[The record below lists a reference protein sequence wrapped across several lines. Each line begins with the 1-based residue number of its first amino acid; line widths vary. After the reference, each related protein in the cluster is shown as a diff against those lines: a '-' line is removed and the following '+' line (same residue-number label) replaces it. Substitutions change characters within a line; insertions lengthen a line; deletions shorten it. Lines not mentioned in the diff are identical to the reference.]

1 MNYINTLPPLST
13 VIVLQGYNF
22 NFTTSVFLSS
32 NDNATFPS
40 VSAVDLFSNIA
51 SVSTNNPP
59 FTGYQITT
67 YDVTSNNVIKITLVD
82 IYGPSALDIIVVN
95 AAGYTKLSTEG
106 YLVSAMPPL
115 PPAPLNIPE
124 FNGVLNLFN
133 DNNLEVIL

>member
-22 NFTTSVFLSS
+22 NYTQYVFLSAS
-32 NDNATFPS
+32 DNTTLPS

-67 YDVTSNNVIKITLVD
+67 YDITNNNIIKITLVD

-115 PPAPLNIPE
+115 PPAPLNILE

>member
-1 MNYINTLPPLST
+1 MNYINTVPPLST

-22 NFTTSVFLSS
+22 NFTQYVFLSS

-51 SVSTNNPP
+51 SISTNNPP

-115 PPAPLNIPE
+115 PPAPLNISE